1 MPLYEY
7 RCEACGHQ
15 FEVIQKFSDEPI
27 AVCPKCGSGPVVK
40 LLSSPAFQFKG
51 TGWYITDYAR
61 KGTSEGKDGEGQ
73 AGEGIEGR
81 SKKDD
86 AKSTPTSTTDSSA
99 STDPEH
105 AETHQHP
112 ERAHHAAP
120 HRQCARRSSSSLS
133 VGCCFATATPSNTP

>member
-27 AVCPKCGSGPVVK
+27 AVCPKCGSGPVAK

-61 KGTSEGKDGEGQ
+61 KGTSEGKE
-73 AGEGIEGR
+73 
-81 SKKDD
+81 SKEKPATESKESKTESKPDS
-86 AKSTPTSTTDSSA
+86 KST
-99 STDPEH
+99 
-105 AETHQHP
+105 
-112 ERAHHAAP
+112 
-120 HRQCARRSSSSLS
+120 SSSSDS
-133 VGCCFATATPSNTP
+133 STSAPKSDST

>member
-27 AVCPKCGSGPVVK
+27 AVCPKCGSGPVAK

-61 KGTSEGKDGEGQ
+61 KSATEGKDAKGTP
-73 AGEGIEGR
+73 ATVSKDD

-86 AKSTPTSTTDSSA
+86 SKSTTTSSTDSS
-99 STDPEH
+99 S
-105 AETHQHP
+105 
-112 ERAHHAAP
+112 
-120 HRQCARRSSSSLS
+120 
-133 VGCCFATATPSNTP
+133 TATPSASKPTST

>member
-27 AVCPKCGSGPVVK
+27 AVCPKCGSGPVAK

-51 TGWYITDYAR
+51 TGWYVTDYAR
-61 KGTSEGKDGEGQ
+61 KGATEGKEAKGTPATESKDD
-73 AGEGIEGR
+73 

-86 AKSTPTSTTDSSA
+86 SKSTTTSSTDSS
-99 STDPEH
+99 
-105 AETHQHP
+105 
-112 ERAHHAAP
+112 
-120 HRQCARRSSSSLS
+120 
-133 VGCCFATATPSNTP
+133 ATATPSASKPTST

>member
-27 AVCPKCGSGPVVK
+27 AVCPKCSSGPVAK

-61 KGTSEGKDGEGQ
+61 KGATEGKEAKGTPATESKDD
-73 AGEGIEGR
+73 

-86 AKSTPTSTTDSSA
+86 SKKDDSKSTTTSSTDSS
-99 STDPEH
+99 
-105 AETHQHP
+105 
-112 ERAHHAAP
+112 
-120 HRQCARRSSSSLS
+120 
-133 VGCCFATATPSNTP
+133 ATATPSASKPTST

>member
-7 RCEACGHQ
+7 RCEACSHQ

-27 AVCPKCGSGPVVK
+27 AVCPKCGSGPVAK

-61 KGTSEGKDGEGQ
+61 KGATEGKEAKGMPATESKDD
-73 AGEGIEGR
+73 

-86 AKSTPTSTTDSSA
+86 SKSTTTSSTDSS
-99 STDPEH
+99 S
-105 AETHQHP
+105 
-112 ERAHHAAP
+112 
-120 HRQCARRSSSSLS
+120 
-133 VGCCFATATPSNTP
+133 TATPSASKPTST

>member
-27 AVCPKCGSGPVVK
+27 AVCPKCGSGPVAK

-61 KGTSEGKDGEGQ
+61 KGTAEGKE
-73 AGEGIEGR
+73 
-81 SKKDD
+81 SKEKPADSKESKTESKPD
-86 AKSTPTSTTDSSA
+86 SKSTAAASTDSSP
-99 STDPEH
+99 ST
-105 AETHQHP
+105 T
-112 ERAHHAAP
+112 
-120 HRQCARRSSSSLS
+120 SSPPKSSD
-133 VGCCFATATPSNTP
+133 A

>member
-27 AVCPKCGSGPVVK
+27 AVCPKCGSGPVEK

-61 KGTSEGKDGEGQ
+61 KGTSEGKDAKGAPAKE
-73 AGEGIEGR
+73 
-81 SKKDD
+81 SKETKDD
-86 AKSTPTSTTDSSA
+86 SKSATPAASDSSSGAPASTPKS
-99 STDPEH
+99 
-105 AETHQHP
+105 
-112 ERAHHAAP
+112 
-120 HRQCARRSSSSLS
+120 
-133 VGCCFATATPSNTP
+133 SNT

>member
-27 AVCPKCGSGPVVK
+27 AVCPKCGSGPVAK

-61 KGTSEGKDGEGQ
+61 KGATEGKDAKGTPATESKDD
-73 AGEGIEGR
+73 

-86 AKSTPTSTTDSSA
+86 SKSTTTSSTDSS
-99 STDPEH
+99 
-105 AETHQHP
+105 
-112 ERAHHAAP
+112 
-120 HRQCARRSSSSLS
+120 
-133 VGCCFATATPSNTP
+133 ATATPSASKPTST

>member
-27 AVCPKCGSGPVVK
+27 AVCTKCGAGPVAK

-61 KGTSEGKDGEGQ
+61 KGTSEGKDGKESS
-73 AGEGIEGR
+73 AKASDD
-81 SKKDD
+81 SKESKTD
-86 AKSTPTSTTDSSA
+86 AKSTSTSTSESSTGS
-99 STDPEH
+99 ST
-105 AETHQHP
+105 T
-112 ERAHHAAP
+112 
-120 HRQCARRSSSSLS
+120 S
-133 VGCCFATATPSNTP
+133 TPKPTT

>member
-27 AVCPKCGSGPVVK
+27 AVCSKCGAGPVAK

-61 KGTSEGKDGEGQ
+61 KGTSEGKE
-73 AGEGIEGR
+73 
-81 SKKDD
+81 SKEKPATESKESKTESKPASSGDSTASA
-86 AKSTPTSTTDSSA
+86 AKSDST
-99 STDPEH
+99 
-105 AETHQHP
+105 
-112 ERAHHAAP
+112 
-120 HRQCARRSSSSLS
+120 
-133 VGCCFATATPSNTP
+133 

>member
-27 AVCPKCGSGPVVK
+27 AVCPKCGSGPVAK

-61 KGTSEGKDGEGQ
+61 KGTSEGKE
-73 AGEGIEGR
+73 
-81 SKKDD
+81 SKE
-86 AKSTPTSTTDSSA
+86 KSTDSKESKTESKPDSKPDSKGTPTSSGDSTS
-99 STDPEH
+99 ST
-105 AETHQHP
+105 
-112 ERAHHAAP
+112 
-120 HRQCARRSSSSLS
+120 SSPPKSS
-133 VGCCFATATPSNTP
+133 P

>member
-27 AVCPKCGSGPVVK
+27 AVCPKCGSGPVAK

-61 KGTSEGKDGEGQ
+61 KGTSEGKDAKGAPAKETK
-73 AGEGIEGR
+73 E
-81 SKKDD
+81 SKADS
-86 AKSTPTSTTDSSA
+86 KSAPSSTDSSTS
-99 STDPEH
+99 ST
-105 AETHQHP
+105 T
-112 ERAHHAAP
+112 
-120 HRQCARRSSSSLS
+120 
-133 VGCCFATATPSNTP
+133 NTPKPTGT

>member
-27 AVCPKCGSGPVVK
+27 AVCPKCGSGPVAK

-61 KGTSEGKDGEGQ
+61 KGATEGKEAKGTPATESKDD
-73 AGEGIEGR
+73 

-86 AKSTPTSTTDSSA
+86 SKSTTTSSTDSS
-99 STDPEH
+99 
-105 AETHQHP
+105 
-112 ERAHHAAP
+112 
-120 HRQCARRSSSSLS
+120 
-133 VGCCFATATPSNTP
+133 ATATPSASKPTST